1 MQALLE
7 LELRHQKI
15 EESNKSLTKKI
26 LPPKYFFN
34 DNVVEEIIE
43 DENEFV
49 EQIIETVEV
58 DPYKEQ
64 IDELKSKL
72 FEIENSIPEEVDL
85 SEIIDYVNSLKEK
98 IDNLPK
104 PKDYSGDINLL
115 RSDLIRIENSIP
127 IPEVFDPSELYKNI
141 SFLKDKIDEVKSEI
155 PIVPEQVF
163 YDDELDELKNI
174 IEGIRNNIP
183 TVPEVKYYDDE
194 LNSILDAIE
203 QVREEIPELPEI
215 KYYDEQ
221 ISLIENRLSEIQESI
236 PVVPEIKYYD
246 EQISLIENRLS
257 EIQESIP
264 VVPDVKYYDEDVE
277 TLKNEI
283 DNVKNS
289 IPTVPEVKYYD
300 EDVETL
306 KNEIDNVKN
315 SIPTVP
321 EVKYYDKDISSLN
334 GEIKEL
340 HDKLSSIKIPNEDI
354 YFDKVKSLYSSFEEK
369 NKKLLE
375 KINYLEEVFD
385 KFNDKTILQED
396 LAEPPTIENK
406 DPLTPLDQNFVTLDQ
421 LQQHYKLF
429 INRIQQQLASIGG
442 GGETRLEFLDDVDR
456 NTAKTNGYV
465 LQYDSS
471 VGKFIG
477 TSYSA
482 GIGTDTS
489 INTTGIITASSFHGD
504 GSGLTGIVATGT
516 GIGIK
521 DNNSFVGTATTIDFG
536 NDLDVTFASGVA
548 SINVSIPLSAITDV
562 DTSNLTGISTDY
574 LMVYDPGIPGFKF
587 VDPKTY
593 FGINNDFNPSPDID
607 DYGEY

>member
-1 MQALLE
+1 MNTSNKSLQSPKELFEQKRLQALLE

-236 PVVPEIKYYD
+236 PVVPD
-246 EQISLIENRLS
+246 
-257 EIQESIP
+257 
-264 VVPDVKYYDEDVE
+264 
-277 TLKNEI
+277 
-283 DNVKNS
+283 
-289 IPTVPEVKYYD
+289 VKYYD